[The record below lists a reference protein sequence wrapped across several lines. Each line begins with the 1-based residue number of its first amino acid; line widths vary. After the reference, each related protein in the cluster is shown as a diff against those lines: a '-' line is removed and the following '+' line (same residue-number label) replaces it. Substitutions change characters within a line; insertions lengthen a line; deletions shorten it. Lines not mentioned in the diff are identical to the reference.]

1 MWYKFACYLRFR
13 RHLRMI
19 VSHGAPQKRNFMLR
33 NVTTIADV
41 SAGAPQRNVI
51 LRPFVGKLLSLSLS
65 QR

>member
-1 MWYKFACYLRFR
+1 MRCGINSHVTSDFR

-41 SAGAPQRNVI
+41 SVKWHSEMLYYVR
-51 LRPFVGKLLSLSLS
+51 LLGSCSLSDN
-65 QR
+65 

>member
-41 SAGAPQRNVI
+41 SAKRHSEMLYYV
-51 LRPFVGKLLSLSLS
+51 RLLGSCSLSLS
-65 QR
+65 DN